1 LLKDSK
7 KGGQQT
13 AKSKPIIGVEYLE
26 EALLDSKDH
35 YRTLFDHVSDA
46 ILIHDFEGR
55 FLEVNRVACECLK
68 IKREELLRMGTCDI
82 DAFEFAGLLPDRIK
96 ELSQSG
102 PINIKTTHKRPDG
115 MTVPIELRSQII
127 RYNGKSAVLTIAR
140 DITERSKTEER
151 LRQSEELYR
160 AVVTQTADPIYLIDL
175 ETGHIIDSNPACQKL
190 LGYTPGEIRELTV
203 YDLVAHEK
211 ENIDFHIKKVVTQ
224 KQHFH
229 GERKLRHKDRTL
241 LDAEV
246 TASLINYSGRN
257 VICTVAR
264 NISERKKAEQ
274 ALRES
279 EKKYSTLVESS
290 LTGIYID
297 QDNKIAFANNKLAEI
312 YGYSRD
318 EMEGMEA
325 SDVVYPEDRALTDEI
340 RTKRLRGDEA
350 PVKYEARGLKKDGEV
365 IWVTRRNTRI
375 EFRGRP
381 AVLGNVVEITQRKQ
395 MEKALQES
403 EMKLR
408 LLSSHLL
415 MAQEKERKRLSI
427 EIHDEL
433 GQSFLALKLQ
443 LRAIERKLEKDQ
455 IALREDCSA
464 TLMYID
470 QTIDNVRRLS
480 RDLSP
485 SILEDLGLTA
495 ALRWMIEEFAKHND
509 PIKISMEIA
518 EIDNLFLQEGQIII
532 YRIFQEALTNI
543 VKHAEAGHV
552 YVTVNRQP
560 DHVIF
565 SVEDDGMG
573 FDMESV
579 FTRQAPEKGLGL
591 AAMDERIRMLKG
603 FLDVKSSKGQGTK
616 ITFIL
621 PIVGKGN

>member
-1 LLKDSK
+1 MA
-7 KGGQQT
+7 T
-13 AKSKPIIGVEYLE
+13 
-26 EALLDSKDH
+26 
-35 YRTLFDHVSDA
+35 R
-46 ILIHDFEGR
+46 
-55 FLEVNRVACECLK
+55 
-68 IKREELLRMGTCDI
+68 DI
-82 DAFEFAGLLPDRIK
+82 DAFRNAGMLTERIK
-96 ELSQSG
+96 ELSQRG
-102 PINIKTTHKRPDG
+102 PITMKTTHMRQDG
-115 MTVPIELRSQII
+115 MALPIELRSQII
-127 RYNGKSAVLTIAR
+127 RYNGNPAVLTIAR
-140 DITERSKTEER
+140 DITERSKTEEM
-151 LRQSEELYR
+151 LRQREELYR
-160 AVVTQTADPIYLIDL
+160 AVVTQIADPIYLIDL
-175 ETGHIIDSNPACQKL
+175 ETGHLIESNPACQKL
-190 LGYTPGEIRELTV
+190 LGYTPEELRELTV

-211 ENIDFHIKKVVTQ
+211 ENVDFHIKKVISQ

-229 GERKLRHKDRTL
+229 GERKLRRKEGTL

-264 NISERKKAEQ
+264 NISERKRAVQ

-297 QDNKIAFANNKLAEI
+297 QDNNIAFANNKFAEI

-318 EMEGMEA
+318 DVEGME
-325 SDVVYPEDRALTDEI
+325 SWKLVYPEDRALTDEI

-350 PVKYEARGLKKDGEV
+350 PVKYEARGLKKDGEI

-381 AVLGNVVEITQRKQ
+381 AILGNVEEITQRKQ

-433 GQSFLALKLQ
+433 GQSLLALKLQ
-443 LRAIERKLEKDQ
+443 LREIEKKLEKGQ
-455 IALREDCSA
+455 VALREDCKS
-464 TLMYID
+464 TLKYID

-495 ALRWMIEEFAKHND
+495 ALRWLMEDFAKHYD
-509 PIKISMEIA
+509 HIKISIDMR

-532 YRIFQEALTNI
+532 YRIFQEAFTNI
-543 VKHAEAGHV
+543 VKHAEPTRI
-552 YVTVNRQP
+552 YVVINKQD
-560 DHVIF
+560 DHVCF
-565 SVEDDGMG
+565 SVEDDGIG

-591 AAMDERIRMLKG
+591 AAMDERIRMLGG
-603 FLDVKSSKGQGTK
+603 FLDIKSQKEWGTK

-621 PIVGKGN
+621 PIAGKGN